1 MNVSV
6 EELRA
11 ARSRDPQ
18 ALESLIAKAEAI
30 VRSMLRARDREGHR
44 HMQID
49 HDDLCQD
56 VLTQVLS
63 GLTGFRGD
71 SGGSFVEWLRTIV
84 GSKLMDALRRSVG
97 SSSRRLA
104 LRMLHGAVDCID
116 PPDSLPGPLERASAA
131 EQRVLLCRAVATL
144 PDSQQELIKLRFFDE
159 LPFCEIAER
168 LGLASP
174 NAAECS
180 CRRARKHL
188 LKEIAHLGADP
199 EVRRR

>member
-1 MNVSV
+1 MNISV

-11 ARSRDPQ
+11 ARSGDPET
-18 ALESLIAKAEAI
+18 LESLIAKAEVI
-30 VRSMLRARDREGHR
+30 VRSMLRARDRKGHR
-44 HMQID
+44 HTQID

-63 GLTGFRGD
+63 GLPGFRGD

-84 GSKLMDALRRSVG
+84 GSKLKDTLRRSTG

-104 LRMLHGAVDCID
+104 MRMSRSAVDCID
-116 PPDSLPGPLERASAA
+116 PPDSLPGPLERASAE
-131 EQRVLLCRAVATL
+131 EQLVLLCRAVATL

-159 LPFCEIAER
+159 LPFCEIAEH
-168 LGLASP
+168 LGFASP

-180 CRRARKHL
+180 CRRARRHL
-188 LKEIAHLGADP
+188 LKEIAHLAADP
-199 EVRRR
+199 